1 MIIMIVG
8 IALLSITSA
17 LLQWL
22 TVAGSVTAFIMG
34 VIIYKAFGWQG
45 LILLGLFFITSTL
58 LTKWKKDK
66 KQDQDAIH
74 TEDQKGRTA
83 GQVLANGG
91 AALLAA
97 VGHLTITDPVWIIV
111 FAATFATATA
121 DTWASEIGVLSKK
134 RPFHIK
140 EWRRVDPGLSGAISS
155 LGTVAAALGATFIGY
170 CFYILYDSSI
180 ALGLCIVFSGFLGN
194 IADTFFGAWFEQK
207 YVCSICK
214 RETESHV
221 HCGVK
226 AVKVFGNRFFTN
238 NVVNFLSTIIGGLIA
253 GGLSLWIKSW

>member
-1 MIIMIVG
+1 MIIIIVG
-8 IALLSITSA
+8 IALLSIASV
-17 LLQWL
+17 LLKWL
-22 TVAGSVTAFIMG
+22 TVAGSVTAFVLG

-66 KQDQDAIH
+66 KLGNDASH
-74 TEDQKGRTA
+74 TEDKKGRTA

-97 VGHLTITDPVWIIV
+97 VGYVTISDPIWMIV

-155 LGTVAAALGATFIGY
+155 IGTVAAAFGATFIGFS
-170 CFYILYDSSI
+170 FYMLYDSSI
-180 ALGLCIVFSGFLGN
+180 AIGLCIALSGFLGN
-194 IADTFFGAWFEQK
+194 IADTIFGAWFEQK

-226 AVKVFGNRFFTN
+226 TIKIFGNPFFTN
-238 NVVNFLSTIIGGLIA
+238 NVVNFSSTIIGGLIA
-253 GGLSLWIKSW
+253 GGLYIWIKSW